1 MSLQEIFFIAVALA
15 VDAFAVALAAG
26 VTLPKVTCRHAFRLA
41 WHFGLFQAMMNI
53 FGWLAGLSFRALIE
67 GVDHWI
73 AFFLLAFVGL
83 RMIVEA
89 VREEERQEKT
99 DPSRGRTLVL
109 LSIATSIDSLA
120 VGLSFSIL
128 KISVWLPALVI
139 GLTALLFT
147 AGGLYLGRAVKASA
161 KIGMGVEIFGGVVL
175 VAIGVRILLEHGVL
189 G

>member
-1 MSLQEIFFIAVALA
+1 MTFHEILIIALALA

-26 VTLPKVTCRHAFRLA
+26 VSLPEITYRHTFRLS

-53 FGWLAGLSFRALIE
+53 LGWLAGLSFRSLIE
-67 GVDHWI
+67 SVDHWI

-89 VREEERQEKT
+89 AREEKREGKS
-99 DPSRGRTLVL
+99 DPTRGKTLVIL
-109 LSIATSIDSLA
+109 AVATSIDSLA

-139 GLTALLFT
+139 GITALLFT
-147 AGGLYLGRAVKASA
+147 AGGLHLGRAVKNTIRLGAS
-161 KIGMGVEIFGGVVL
+161 VEIFGGLVL
-175 VAIGVRILLEHGVL
+175 LAMGVKILFDHGVF